1 MDARFER
8 FANAF
13 FLEELQAN
21 PINFHYSVD
30 DPQTWQVDESQL
42 KKMSMILQLFGVHQL
57 CALLYDF
64 VRGGV
69 GHKKAGRRFFLLKS
83 DQSVEVSGNLV

>member
-1 MDARFER
+1 MLGAAGVCFLSGDKAGILERLELSCKSEFE
-8 FANAF
+8 
-13 FLEELQAN
+13 
-21 PINFHYSVD
+21 
-30 DPQTWQVDESQL
+30 
-42 KKMSMILQLFGVHQL
+42 KMGMILQLFGVHQL

-69 GHKKAGRRFFLLKS
+69 GHKKAGRRLFLLKS